1 MGLFG
6 ISLAVII
13 YEMRKGLILT
23 SSESEKILN
32 IPKLLEFSSFENFE
46 NCKNSLKLLINSYL
60 EIKKEEDL
68 VLLYMGDKDNENIQ
82 EFSIIL
88 NETFQKKITLTNNP
102 LEASKFKKHIIV
114 VILGYNKKSELNRL
128 SNSRVNLFIQDQ
140 KETSNVKDNRSLVY

>member
-6 ISLAVII
+6 ISMAVII

-114 VILGYNKKSELNRL
+114 VILGYNKKSELNDL
-128 SNSRVNLFIQDQ
+128 VLNLKMQRIESSGFIAFDSINQ
-140 KETSNVKDNRSLVY
+140 KI

>member
-6 ISLAVII
+6 ISIAVII

-114 VILGYNKKSELNRL
+114 VILGYNKKSELNDL
-128 SNSRVNLFIQDQ
+128 VLNLKMQRIESSGFIAFDSINQ
-140 KETSNVKDNRSLVY
+140 KI